1 MKIKLKKRDEEE
13 AVEEMAKVEEEV
25 AQEDDEVESPAAAS
39 KAWFQQGFKA
49 AKKEAI
55 KAKARGSWTP
65 EFWLKNGEEA
75 AVRFVSDQPFC
86 IYTHRVK
93 IGNRFSERT
102 CLEDTG
108 SKCPLCESGNK
119 RRFVGCFSV
128 IDRRKESWTNNEGKT
143 IRKENTLKLW
153 RCGQR
158 ILGQLDNLIAK
169 RGSLLGYDVS
179 VSRAGEGKDSVY
191 NFIPEQPSA
200 LSADDRMKKPLDLM
214 KLLAPKT
221 RSEILAEM
229 GSSTEDEEEVVER
242 F

>member
-1 MKIKLKKRDEEE
+1 MKIKLKKREVEEE
-13 AVEEMAKVEEEV
+13 TEEVMAKAEDNAVEEDDVEE
-25 AQEDDEVESPAAAS
+25 AAPSS
-39 KAWFQQGFKA
+39 KAWFAQGFKH
-49 AKKEAI
+49 AKKEAA

-75 AVRFVSDQPFC
+75 EVRFLSDQPFC

-93 IGNRFSERT
+93 IGNRFAERT

-119 RRFVGCFSV
+119 RRFVGCFSI
-128 IDRRKESWTNNEGKT
+128 IDRRKESWTNKEGKL
-143 IRKENTLKLW
+143 IKKENTLKLW

-200 LSADDRMKKPLDLM
+200 LSVDDRGKKPLDLV
-214 KLLAPKT
+214 KLLSPKT
-221 RSEILAEM
+221 RPELLAEM
-229 GSSTEDEEEVVER
+229 GSSTEDEEEVVES